1 MLGKTTI
8 LRDLIRQISSG
19 IKDIKFK
26 AVNVGVVDERGE
38 ISALFK
44 GVPQNDIG
52 IKVDII
58 ENTSKDLAINMLVR
72 SMAPEIIVADEIGNL
87 SDIQAINYAV
97 CSGVKGI
104 FTAHGSS
111 LLDITINPILKELLS
126 LNVIE
131 RIIFLDETKKGFIKE
146 VYYLDKKNKEY
157 ILKQDE
163 ELLY

>member
-97 CSGVKGI
+97 CSGVTGI